1 MIRRPPRSTRTDT
14 LFPYTTLFRSA
25 DTTGRHSCRPVPFL
39 RWRWPMKREALTD
52 KILDIK
58 REHGW
63 SWKHIAGGDQRH
75 VAGARGGSAA
85 RPDEAAQA
93 AIRAGPQPDRP
104 FRGPEAAPQA
114 GAGAKHANDNESAS
128 CGGKR

>member
-39 RWRWPMKREALTD
+39 RWRWPTKREALTE

-63 SWKHIAGGDQRH
+63 SWKRSEER
-75 VAGARGGSAA
+75 RGGKECVRTCRS
-85 RPDEAAQA
+85 RWSRYH
-93 AIRAGPQPDRP
+93 I
-104 FRGPEAAPQA
+104 
-114 GAGAKHANDNESAS
+114 KK
-128 CGGKR
+128 KRRTSVPRHQYMK